1 MRITA
6 VAATHSGRV
15 RSHNED
21 CILADNWISAGDA
34 WHDFATTCHE
44 ARPALFAICDGMGG
58 HSGGGIASRI
68 AATVLAGVQAPRTPE
83 ELATRVGAADR
94 AVASAASTHPGLTE
108 MGTTLVAL
116 LVSASSYTV
125 ANVGDSAAYRL
136 VFDRLGLL
144 SVQDRSADPRR
155 EGQTLLTQCV
165 GRGASDPHVA
175 TYPVPIP
182 TRVLLCSDGLSDA
195 LASDRLGAILRVG
208 PPDVAAANL
217 LEAALAAGAPDN
229 VSLVVIDLDP
239 ADSETGIRAG
249 LPQA

>member
-1 MRITA
+1 MRIDA

-21 CILADNWISAGDA
+21 CILADNWISVGDA
-34 WHDFATTCHE
+34 WHDLSATCHE

-58 HSGGGIASRI
+58 HSGGGVASRI
-68 AATVLAGVQAPRTPE
+68 AAGVLAGVQPPRTPE
-83 ELATRVGAADR
+83 ELAARVGAADR
-94 AVASAASTHPGLTE
+94 AVASAASTLPGLTD

-116 LVSASSYTV
+116 LVSASDYTV
-125 ANVGDSAAYRL
+125 ANVGDSSAYRL

-155 EGQTLLTQCV
+155 EGATLLTQCI
-165 GRGASDPHVA
+165 GRGANAHVA
-175 TYPVPIP
+175 TYPVPMA
-182 TRVLLCSDGLSDA
+182 TRMLLCSDGLSDA
-195 LASDRLGAILRVG
+195 LPSDRIGAILRVG
-208 PPDVAAANL
+208 PPDGAAANL

-239 ADSETGIRAG
+239 ADSEAGIRASM
-249 LPQA
+249 PQA